1 MSPSLCSFFVPF
13 APFRGIIP
21 RGMSSF
27 DDTIAAIA
35 TAPGEGGVAI
45 VRVSGPDALRIADEV
60 FRSAAPKPSERAT
73 HTIVHG
79 HVDDADGNE
88 LDDVVLLIMRAP
100 QSYTAEDVIE
110 IQGHG
115 GNVAAKRILRRV
127 LDAGAR
133 AAEPGEFTKRAF
145 INGRID
151 LVQAEAV
158 LDLVHAGSERAA
170 AAAVEQLE
178 GKLSRSFNELYDFLV
193 SIAADVEATL
203 DFPDDELP
211 ATALPELL
219 QRLNTADERI
229 GQLLSTWDEGHIL
242 REGALVVISGKPNV
256 GKSTMLNALLGRD
269 RAIVS
274 QVPGTTRDTIEEKYV
289 LEGIPL
295 RLVDTAGLRE
305 TECEV
310 EQEGVRRARAHIQ
323 KADLHLYLIDASKAL
338 DDDDRDHLAA
348 MKSEKC
354 VVVLNKVDLGQV
366 VRSEQLKDATVV
378 RTSLLTGG
386 GVDEVR
392 RAVIGKLT
400 SGISLSAVP
409 HASISERHR
418 RLLVEARGGIRE
430 ALSLIRDEAGN
441 VVLAADR
448 IRDSLENLGMITGKV
463 YHDELLASIFSR
475 FCVGK

>member
-1 MSPSLCSFFVPF
+1 MSHV
-13 APFRGIIP
+13 
-21 RGMSSF
+21 

-45 VRVSGPDALRIADEV
+45 IRVSGPNALQIADVV
-60 FRSAAPKPSERAT
+60 FRGASPKPSQRST
-73 HTIVHG
+73 HTIIHG
-79 HVDDADGNE
+79 HVVDVDGSE
-88 LDDVVLLIMRAP
+88 IDDVLLLIMRAP
-100 QSYTAEDVIE
+100 QSFTTEDVIE
-110 IQGHG
+110 LQGHG
-115 GNVAAKRILRRV
+115 GNVAARRILRCV

-133 AAEPGEFTKRAF
+133 MAEPGEFTKRAF

-178 GKLSRSFNELYDFLV
+178 GKLSASVNEIYDLLMCV
-193 SIAADVEATL
+193 AADLEATL

-211 ATALPELL
+211 PSVLPELSL
-219 QRLNTADERI
+219 RLNDANQRI
-229 GQLLSTWDEGHIL
+229 ANLLSTWGEGHIL

-256 GKSTMLNALLGRD
+256 GKSTMMNALLGRD

-274 QVPGTTRDTIEEKYV
+274 QIPGTTRDTIEERYV

-305 TECEV
+305 TPCEI

-323 KADLHLYLIDASKAL
+323 KADLHLYLVDASKPL
-338 DDDDRDHLAA
+338 GSDDTEHLA
-348 MKSEKC
+348 KLKTEKC
-354 VVVLNKVDLGQV
+354 VIVLNKSDLGQRV
-366 VRSEQLKDATVV
+366 LPEHIPCPTIVSA
-378 RTSLLTGG
+378 SLIAGDGLEG
-386 GVDEVR
+386 VR
-392 RAVIGKLT
+392 RAIIQKLA
-400 SGISLSAVP
+400 SDINLSVQP

-418 RLLVEARGGIRE
+418 RLLVDAQAESKEAFT
-430 ALSLIRDEAGN
+430 LINHQFPD

-448 IRDSLENLGMITGKV
+448 LRDALEELGMVTGKV

-475 FCVGK
+475 FCIGK

>member
-1 MSPSLCSFFVPF
+1 
-13 APFRGIIP
+13 
-21 RGMSSF
+21 MSSF

-60 FRSAAPKPSERAT
+60 FRCAAPKPSARAT
-73 HTIVHG
+73 HTLVYG
-79 HVDDADGNE
+79 HVEDADGNE
-88 LDDVVLLIMRAP
+88 LDHVVLLIMRSP
-100 QSYTAEDVIE
+100 QSYTTEDVIE

-133 AAEPGEFTKRAF
+133 MAEPGEFTKRAF

-178 GKLSRSFNELYDFLV
+178 GKLSRSFNEVYDFLV
-193 SIAADVEATL
+193 SIAADIEATL

-211 ATALPELL
+211 ETALPELL
-219 QRLNTADERI
+219 QRLNTADARV

-256 GKSTMLNALLGRD
+256 GKSTMLNALLGQD

-274 QVPGTTRDTIEEKYV
+274 QIPGTTRDTIEEKLV
-289 LEGIPL
+289 LDGIPL

-305 TECEV
+305 TQCEV
-310 EQEGVRRARAHIQ
+310 EQEGVRRARVHMR
-323 KADLHLYLIDASKAL
+323 KADLHLYLIDASQPL
-338 DDDDRDHLAA
+338 DEEDREHLAA
-348 MKSEKC
+348 MKSGTC

-366 VRSEQLKDATVV
+366 VRSEQIEDASVV
-378 RTSLLTGG
+378 CTSLLTGS
-386 GVDEVR
+386 GVDDVR
-392 RAVIGKLT
+392 RAILEKLT
-400 SGISLSAVP
+400 SGISFGAIP
-409 HASISERHR
+409 RASISERHR
-418 RLLVEARGGIRE
+418 RLLVATRSGIRE
-430 ALSLIRDEAGN
+430 ALSLIRNEAGD
-441 VVLAADR
+441 VVLAANR
-448 IRDSLENLGMITGKV
+448 IRDALENLGMITGKV
-463 YHDELLASIFSR
+463 YHDELLAGIFSR